1 MLAPTEGRGPK
12 AEHRGPLF
20 AQRTQLLDSMTAQY
34 HTFIVVLT
42 DKLRRPLQSL
52 RISVTDRCNFRCT
65 YCMPFDE
72 YDWIDK
78 REILSYEEID
88 RLVRLFVQIGVNK
101 VRLTGGE
108 PLVRRDLPDLIRQL
122 SGIEGLEDI
131 ALTTNGSR
139 LSEMAQ
145 TLKSAGLGRINVSID
160 TLDAEKFKR
169 ITKRGDLERVLH
181 GLSVAQRVGLGPIKI
196 NAVIE
201 RGVNEDDILELV
213 EFGRAQGFAVRF
225 IEYMDVGNANA
236 WDLSR
241 TVSKREI
248 IDRINQRFPLV
259 ERGRDDGTA
268 PAVDYTFADG
278 KGEVGVIASVTEPFC
293 ASCTRARLTADGR
306 LVTCLFSQAG
316 YDFKTRVR
324 SGATDE
330 ALLETI
336 ASIWTGRN
344 DRYSADRLEAM
355 HSPEGYDPKT
365 KSKIEMI
372 TLGG

>member
-1 MLAPTEGRGPK
+1 
-12 AEHRGPLF
+12 
-20 AQRTQLLDSMTAQY
+20 MTAQY
-34 HTFIVVLT
+34 HTFVVVLI
-42 DKLRRPLQSL
+42 DKFRRPLQSL

-78 REILSYEEID
+78 REILSYEEIT
-88 RLVRLFVQIGVNK
+88 RLVRLFVQVGVNK

-108 PLVRRDLPDLIRQL
+108 PLVRRDLPDLIAQL

-145 TLKSAGLGRINVSID
+145 TLKNAGLDRINVSID
-160 TLDAEKFKR
+160 TLDPEKFKR
-169 ITKRGDLERVLH
+169 ITKRGDLEKVLQ

-196 NAVIE
+196 NAVVE
-201 RGVNEDDILELV
+201 RGVNENDILELV
-213 EFGRAQGFAVRF
+213 EFGRTQGFAVRF

-259 ERGRDDGTA
+259 ERGRDEGTA

-306 LVTCLFSQAG
+306 LVTCLFSQTG

-324 SGATDE
+324 GGATDE

-336 ASIWTGRN
+336 ASIWTGRK

-355 HSPEGYDPKT
+355 HSPEGYDPK
-365 KSKIEMI
+365 KNNKLEMI